1 MNNTAKCFKET
12 CKTSDGKENDWFG
25 RTLKEEKRC
34 DRKLGT
40 AAPFDA
46 SCVKNQCT
54 EAEESSSSAEGH
66 REISCA
72 TQAAPFFEK
81 PKGYKK
87 KGANLLLANGQYQ
100 PTLTITADTWV
111 RLRLGLIA
119 SRDYL

>member
-1 MNNTAKCFKET
+1 MNNTAKCFGKP
-12 CKTSDGKENDWFG
+12 CKTPDGIADDWFG
-25 RTLKEEKRC
+25 YKLKEEKNC
-34 DRKLGT
+34 GPDGVSN
-40 AAPFDA
+40 AFDA

-100 PTLTITADTWV
+100 PTLTITANTWV
-111 RLRLGLIA
+111 RVRLGLIA